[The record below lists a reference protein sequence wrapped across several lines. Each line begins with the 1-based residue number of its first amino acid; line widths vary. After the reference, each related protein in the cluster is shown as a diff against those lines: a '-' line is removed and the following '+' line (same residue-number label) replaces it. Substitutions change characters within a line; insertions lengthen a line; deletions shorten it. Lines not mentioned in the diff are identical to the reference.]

1 MSDTQKF
8 DCKFYLAINE
18 DGVFIV
24 TKYPENA
31 LEELGSCKYGYF
43 ARVYEIT
50 LVVAGAE
57 AQVFTAELPEPKG
70 EPVEIR
76 VTE

>member
-31 LEELGSCKYGYF
+31 LRELDSCTFGF
-43 ARVYEIT
+43 FVQVHEIN
-50 LVVAGAE
+50 LKVAGAK
-57 AQVFTAELPEPKG
+57 AQVFTAELPESKG
-70 EPVEIR
+70 VPVEIV
-76 VTE
+76 VT